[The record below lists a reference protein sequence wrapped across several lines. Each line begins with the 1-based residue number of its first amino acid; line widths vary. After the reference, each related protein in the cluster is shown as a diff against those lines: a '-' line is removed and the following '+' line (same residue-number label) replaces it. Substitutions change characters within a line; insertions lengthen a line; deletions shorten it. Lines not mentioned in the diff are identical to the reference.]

1 MSLFGSSPPEEAAA
15 DVLPSNFTDSR
26 ASLFEDEPPMT
37 KSTTSA
43 LFADDDSSPSTPWDL
58 PTPRKQQS
66 RGDLIRSLLPPSD
79 VPDAYI
85 ETFDAV
91 LSEAGDG
98 SRVTSGGVARTLAAA
113 KLGADEQARIMGIL
127 APAGGGD
134 ITLGRNEFNVL
145 LALIGLAQ
153 EGEGVTLD
161 GVDERRRSKSTCNCS
176 LYLICPI
183 SSLNLRRNSSLGGSS
198 SAASG
203 ANLVVSPTPRSPSA

>member
-1 MSLFGSSPPEEAAA
+1 MSLFGSSPPEEAA
-15 DVLPSNFTDSR
+15 DVRSSNFTDNRS
-26 ASLFEDEPPMT
+26 SLFEDEPPMT

-43 LFADDDSSPSTPWDL
+43 LFADDDSSPSSPWDL

-66 RGDLIRSLLPPSD
+66 RGDLIRSLLQPSD

-91 LSEAGDG
+91 LREDGDG
-98 SRVTSGGVARTLAAA
+98 GRVTSGGVARTLAAA

-134 ITLGRNEFNVL
+134 MTLGRNEFNVL

-153 EGEGVTLD
+153 EGESITLD
-161 GVDERRRSKSTCNCS
+161 GVDERRRSKSTS
-176 LYLICPI
+176 SWDLYLICPI
-183 SSLNLRRNSSLGGSS
+183 SSLK
-198 SAASG
+198 
-203 ANLVVSPTPRSPSA
+203 SPSQLELG